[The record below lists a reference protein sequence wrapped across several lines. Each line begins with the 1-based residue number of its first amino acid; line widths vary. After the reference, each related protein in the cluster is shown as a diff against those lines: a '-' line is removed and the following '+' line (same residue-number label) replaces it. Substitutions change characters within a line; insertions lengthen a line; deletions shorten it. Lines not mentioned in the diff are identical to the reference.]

1 MASSNNNIMISRELQ
16 VTLQLAMTEAVNR
29 RHEFVQLE
37 HLLFAMLHDVTT
49 TTILKNCGADLD
61 ALRRKLTHYLD
72 DQVERMPK
80 GEEVSPRY
88 AIGVQRALQ
97 RAALHVQSAG
107 RQEITGGNV
116 LVAMFHESESPAIF
130 FLQEQGVTRF
140 DVINFISH
148 GVSKSG
154 AEDDEDGDDSDG
166 KDSIEHEGHEHE
178 GGGDEE
184 GERKLSPSKA
194 LNTYAINLAKRAAD
208 GKIDPLVGRKKELER
223 AIHVLLRRRKNNPVF
238 VGEAGV
244 GKTALAEGL
253 ALAIHNG
260 DVPEALKGVEIYAL
274 DMGALLAGTR
284 FRGDFEQRLKA
295 VIKAVVGDSKRI
307 LFIDEIHTIV
317 GAGAAS
323 GGTMDASNLLKPA
336 LASGDLRCI
345 GSTTYQEYKRSFD
358 KDKALARRFQRI
370 DVVEPTQDEAVQILN
385 GIKSYYEKHHNVRY
399 TNSAIRLSVELSA
412 RYVNDRFLPDKAI
425 DVMDEAGVA
434 GHLRGT
440 GTSEPVTVG
449 TRDVERTVARMAK
462 IPERTVSATDRGR
475 LQTLDEDMKQ
485 AVFGQDE
492 AINSVAR
499 AIKLARSG
507 LSHPDKPVGAF
518 LFAGPTGV
526 GKTEV
531 ARQLAKVM
539 GVEFI
544 RFDMSEYMERHTVS
558 RLIGA
563 PPGYVGF
570 DQGGLLTDAINKTP
584 HCVLLLDEIEKAHP
598 DLFNI
603 LLQVMDHATL
613 TDNNGRKA
621 DFRNVILVMT
631 TNAGAQELSRAMI
644 GFHGGL
650 GQGNPKGV
658 LERMFSPEF
667 RNRLSATIEF
677 APLSPATMERV
688 VDKFIAELQERLDK
702 QKVTLTVTAG
712 GQEVAGG
719 TRSRPALRRAAAGA
733 IDRERD
739 RARAGGPGAVRQADE
754 RRQGDGGPRRRQA
767 GVHVRAES
775 REAARA
781 GGVSEEYNC
790 VTTEASGRF
799 PWRLC
804 VFGDQML
811 GDDA

>member
-1 MASSNNNIMISRELQ
+1 
-16 VTLQLAMTEAVNR
+16 
-29 RHEFVQLE
+29 
-37 HLLFAMLHDVTT
+37 
-49 TTILKNCGADLD
+49 
-61 ALRRKLTHYLD
+61 
-72 DQVERMPK
+72 MPK

-116 LVAMFHESESPAIF
+116 LVAMFHETESPAIF

-148 GVSKSG
+148 GVSKAG
-154 AEDDEDGDDSDG
+154 AEDDEDGDEPDG
-166 KDSIEHEGHEHE
+166 KDSVERDGHEHE
-178 GGGDEE
+178 GGDED
-184 GERKLSPSKA
+184 GERKMSPSKA

-223 AIHVLLRRRKNNPVF
+223 AVHVLLRRRKNNPVF

-253 ALAIHNG
+253 ALAIHNN

-440 GTSEPVTVG
+440 GTTEPVTVG

-570 DQGGLLTDAINKTP
+570 DQGGLLTDSINKTP

-644 GFHGGL
+644 GFHGGT

-677 APLSPATMERV
+677 AAAQSGDDGTRGRQVHRGA
-688 VDKFIAELQERLDK
+688 
-702 QKVTLTVTAG
+702 AG
-712 GQEVAGG
+712 APRQAKGHADGDAGRKEMAGG
-719 TRSRPALRRAAAGA
+719 TWSRSALRRASARTF
-733 IDRERD
+733 DRKRD
-739 RARAGGPGAVRQADE
+739 RARTSGPGAVRQADKG
-754 RRQGDGGPRRRQA
+754 RQSDGRPRRRQA
-767 GVHVRAES
+767 RILVRAES
-775 REAARA
+775 GTSARA
-781 GGVSEEYNC
+781 GRVIWSPPPMWEE
-790 VTTEASGRF
+790 G
-799 PWRLC
+799 
-804 VFGDQML
+804 
-811 GDDA
+811 

>member
-29 RHEFVQLE
+29 RHEFVCLE

-61 ALRRKLTHYLD
+61 ALRRKLAHYLD
-72 DQVERMPK
+72 EQVERMPK

-116 LVAMFHESESPAIF
+116 LVAVFHETESPAIF

-154 AEDDEDGDDSDG
+154 AEEDDDGEESDG
-166 KDSIEHEGHEHE
+166 KDSVERGGHEHE
-178 GGGDEE
+178 GGDED

-223 AIHVLLRRRKNNPVF
+223 AVHVLLRRRKNNPVF

-260 DVPEALKGVEIYAL
+260 DVPDALKGVEIYAL

-295 VIKAVVGDSKRI
+295 VIKAVVGNTKRI

-317 GAGAAS
+317 GAGSAS
-323 GGTMDASNLLKPA
+323 GSTMDASNLLKPA

-399 TNSAIRLSVELSA
+399 TSAAIRSAVELSA
-412 RYVNDRFLPDKAI
+412 RYINDRFLPDKAI

-434 GHLRGT
+434 GHLRAKNAET
-440 GTSEPVTVG
+440 VTVG
-449 TRDVERTVARMAK
+449 ARDSERTVARMAK
-462 IPERTVSATDRGR
+462 IPERTVSSTDRAR
-475 LQTLDEDMKQ
+475 LQDLDTELKE
-485 AVFGQDE
+485 VVYGQDT
-492 AINSVAR
+492 AIDAVCR

-507 LSHPDKPVGAF
+507 LAHPDRPVGSF

-531 ARQLAKVM
+531 ARQLAKTM
-539 GVEFI
+539 GVEFL

-570 DQGGLLTDAINKTP
+570 DQGGLLTDAVNKTP

-650 GQGNPKGV
+650 TTGSPKSV

-677 APLSPATMERV
+677 APLSPAVMVRV

-702 QKVTLTVTAG
+702 QKVTLTVTPAAKKWLAEHGHDPRFG
-712 GQEVAGG
+712 GRPLGRLIENEIARELADQVLFGKLTKGGKATADLDGDKLAFTYEPNPARQPAPVA
-719 TRSRPALRRAAAGA
+719 
-733 IDRERD
+733 
-739 RARAGGPGAVRQADE
+739 
-754 RRQGDGGPRRRQA
+754 
-767 GVHVRAES
+767 
-775 REAARA
+775 
-781 GGVSEEYNC
+781 
-790 VTTEASGRF
+790 
-799 PWRLC
+799 
-804 VFGDQML
+804 
-811 GDDA
+811 

>member
-116 LVAMFHESESPAIF
+116 LVAMFHESESPAFF

-154 AEDDEDGDDSDG
+154 AEDDEDGDDADG

-370 DVVEPTQDEAVQILN
+370 DVVEPTQDEAGQILN

-434 GHLRGT
+434 GARRGT

-570 DQGGLLTDAINKTP
+570 DQGGLLTDSINKTP

-644 GFHGGL
+644 GFGATVQTGS
-650 GQGNPKGV
+650 PRAMID
-658 LERMFSPEF
+658 RMFSPEF

-677 APLSPATMERV
+677 APLSPAVMVRV

-702 QKVTLTVTAG
+702 QKVTLTVTPAAKKWLAEHGHDPRFGARPLGRLIENEIARELADQVLFGKLTKG
-712 GQEVAGG
+712 GKAIADLEGDKLAFSYEPNQARQPATVA
-719 TRSRPALRRAAAGA
+719 
-733 IDRERD
+733 
-739 RARAGGPGAVRQADE
+739 
-754 RRQGDGGPRRRQA
+754 
-767 GVHVRAES
+767 
-775 REAARA
+775 
-781 GGVSEEYNC
+781 
-790 VTTEASGRF
+790 
-799 PWRLC
+799 
-804 VFGDQML
+804 
-811 GDDA
+811 

>member
-140 DVINFISH
+140 DVVNFISH
-148 GVSKSG
+148 GVSKVG
-154 AEDDEDGDDSDG
+154 AEP
-166 KDSIEHEGHEHE
+166 EHEAPDGEEEVGE
-178 GGGDEE
+178 GGEAD

-194 LNTYAINLAKRAAD
+194 LNTYALNLTEKAAK
-208 GKIDPLVGRKKELER
+208 GSIDPLIGREKELER
-223 AIHVLLRRRKNNPVF
+223 AIHILLRRRKNNPVF

-295 VIKAVVGDSKRI
+295 VIKADVGDSKRI
-307 LFIDEIHTIV
+307 LFIDEIHTIL

-570 DQGGLLTDAINKTP
+570 DQGGLLTDSINKTP

-613 TDNNGRKA
+613 TDNFGRKA
-621 DFRNVILVMT
+621 DFRHVGGILT
-631 TNAGAQELSRAMI
+631 TNAGAREMTSQKL
-644 GFHGGL
+644 GFAADDETERHHAHG
-650 GQGNPKGV
+650 KTAI
-658 LERMFSPEF
+658 ERTFSPEF
-667 RNRLSATIEF
+667 RNRLDAVISFNT
-677 APLSPATMERV
+677 LSREIV
-688 VDKFIAELQERLDK
+688 LQIVDKFLEELRGQLKDK
-702 QKVTLTVTAG
+702 KVTLELSG
-712 GQEVAGG
+712 
-719 TRSRPALRRAAAGA
+719 PA
-733 IDRERD
+733 
-739 RARAGGPGAVRQADE
+739 
-754 RRQGDGGPRRRQA
+754 
-767 GVHVRAES
+767 
-775 REAARA
+775 
-781 GGVSEEYNC
+781 
-790 VTTEASGRF
+790 
-799 PWRLC
+799 RLW
-804 VFGDQML
+804 L
-811 GDDA
+811 A

>member
-1 MASSNNNIMISRELQ
+1 
-16 VTLQLAMTEAVNR
+16 
-29 RHEFVQLE
+29 
-37 HLLFAMLHDVTT
+37 
-49 TTILKNCGADLD
+49 
-61 ALRRKLTHYLD
+61 
-72 DQVERMPK
+72 
-80 GEEVSPRY
+80 
-88 AIGVQRALQ
+88 
-97 RAALHVQSAG
+97 
-107 RQEITGGNV
+107 
-116 LVAMFHESESPAIF
+116 
-130 FLQEQGVTRF
+130 
-140 DVINFISH
+140 
-148 GVSKSG
+148 
-154 AEDDEDGDDSDG
+154 
-166 KDSIEHEGHEHE
+166 
-178 GGGDEE
+178 
-184 GERKLSPSKA
+184 
-194 LNTYAINLAKRAAD
+194 
-208 GKIDPLVGRKKELER
+208 
-223 AIHVLLRRRKNNPVF
+223 
-238 VGEAGV
+238 
-244 GKTALAEGL
+244 
-253 ALAIHNG
+253 
-260 DVPEALKGVEIYAL
+260 
-274 DMGALLAGTR
+274 MGALLAGTR

-399 TNSAIRLSVELSA
+399 TNSAIKLSVELSA

-440 GTSEPVTVG
+440 GTTEPVTVG

-570 DQGGLLTDAINKTP
+570 DQGGLLTDSINKTP

-644 GFHGGL
+644 GFHGGT
-650 GQGNPKGV
+650 GQGDSKNV

-667 RNRLSATIEF
+667 RNRLSATIHFE
-677 APLSPATMERV
+677 PLSPETMVRV

-702 QKVTLTVTAG
+702 QKVTLTVTPAAKKWLAEHGHDPRFGARPLGRLIENEIARELADQVLFGKLTKG
-712 GQEVAGG
+712 GKATADLDGDKLAFSYEPNQASQPATGRVESPIPSSHVGG
-719 TRSRPALRRAAAGA
+719 GLGWRTICGA
-733 IDRERD
+733 IVCC
-739 RARAGGPGAVRQADE
+739 AADSA
-754 RRQGDGGPRRRQA
+754 QYA
-767 GVHVRAES
+767 
-775 REAARA
+775 
-781 GGVSEEYNC
+781 
-790 VTTEASGRF
+790 
-799 PWRLC
+799 
-804 VFGDQML
+804 
-811 GDDA
+811 

>member
-1 MASSNNNIMISRELQ
+1 MPSSNNIMISRELQ

-29 RHEFVQLE
+29 RHEYVCLE
-37 HLLFAMLHDVTT
+37 HLLYAMLHDVTT
-49 TTILKNCGADLD
+49 SNVLKHSGANLD
-61 ALRRKLTHYLD
+61 ALKRKLLHYLD
-72 DQVERMPK
+72 EQMERMPK
-80 GEEVSPRY
+80 GEEVAPRY

-97 RAALHVQSAG
+97 RAALHSQSAG
-107 RQEITGGNV
+107 RNEINGASV
-116 LVAMFHESESPAIF
+116 LVAMFHETESPAIV
-130 FLQEQGVTRF
+130 FLQEQGVSRF

-154 AEDDEDGDDSDG
+154 ADEDQDVGGTEEDGDDD
-166 KDSIEHEGHEHE
+166 DEARDAHA
-178 GGGDEE
+178 GGDDE
-184 GERKLSPSKA
+184 GERKMSPSKA
-194 LNTYAINLAKRAAD
+194 LKTYTINLTERAAQ
-208 GKIDPLVGRKKELER
+208 GKIDPLVGRKNELER

-253 ALAIHNG
+253 ALAVHHG
-260 DVPEALKGVEIYAL
+260 EVPPALKGVEIYAV

-284 FRGDFEQRLKA
+284 FRGDFEQRIKA
-295 VIKAVVGDSKRI
+295 VLKAVVGDPKKI

-323 GGTMDASNLLKPA
+323 GSTMDASNLLKPA
-336 LASGDLRCI
+336 LASGELRCI

-358 KDKALARRFQRI
+358 RDKALARRFQRI
-370 DVVEPTQDEAVQILN
+370 DVLEPSQEETVQILE
-385 GIKSYYEKHHNVRY
+385 GLKPHYEKHHNVKY
-399 TNSAIRLSVELSA
+399 TGPALRLAVELSA
-412 RYVNDRFLPDKAI
+412 RYINDRFLPDKAI

-434 GHLRGT
+434 GHLRAKG
-440 GTSEPVTVG
+440 SPDPITVG
-449 TRDVERTVARMAK
+449 VRDVERTVARMAK
-462 IPERTVSATDRGR
+462 IPERTVSSTDRSR
-475 LQTLDEDMKQ
+475 LQSLEDDLKKT
-485 AVFGQDE
+485 VFGQDT
-492 AINSVAR
+492 AIAAVAR

-531 ARQLAKVM
+531 ARQLAKTM
-539 GVEFI
+539 GVEFL

-621 DFRNVILVMT
+621 DFRNVVLVMT
-631 TNAGAQELSRAMI
+631 TNAGAQELARSMI
-644 GFHGGL
+644 GFQGGV
-650 GQGNPKGV
+650 GTGSPKTV
-658 LERMFSPEF
+658 IERMFSPEF

-677 APLSPATMERV
+677 GPLTPPVVEMV
-688 VDKFIAELQERLDK
+688 VDKFLGELQERLDK
-702 QKVTLTVTAG
+702 QKVILTATPAAKKWLAERG
-712 GQEVAGG
+712 FDPRFGA
-719 TRSRPALRRAAAGA
+719 RPLGRL
-733 IDRERD
+733 IENEI
-739 RARAGGPGAVRQADE
+739 ARALADE
-754 RRQGDGGPRRRQA
+754 VLFGKLTKGGKVTVDVDPGGEKLTFEYSETPTRQP
-767 GVHVRAES
+767 
-775 REAARA
+775 AA
-781 GGVSEEYNC
+781 VS
-790 VTTEASGRF
+790 
-799 PWRLC
+799 
-804 VFGDQML
+804 
-811 GDDA
+811 

>member
-1 MASSNNNIMISRELQ
+1 MPPSNNNIMISRELQ

-29 RHEFVQLE
+29 RHEFVCLE
-37 HLLFAMLHDVTT
+37 HLLYAMLHDVTSSN
-49 TTILKNCGADLD
+49 ILKHCGADLD
-61 ALRRKLTHYLD
+61 ALRRKLGHYLD
-72 DQVERMPK
+72 EQVERMPK
-80 GEEVSPRY
+80 GETVAPRY

-107 RQEITGGNV
+107 RQEIAGGNV
-116 LVAMFHESESPAIF
+116 LVAMFHETESPAIF
-130 FLQEQGVTRF
+130 FLQEQSVTRF
-140 DVINFISH
+140 DAINYISH
-148 GVSKSG
+148 GVSKIG
-154 AEDDEDGDDSDG
+154 AEDEADGDGDDPE
-166 KDSIEHEGHEHE
+166 KDSLDREEREHE
-178 GGGDEE
+178 GGDED
-184 GERKLSPSKA
+184 GERKMSPSKA
-194 LNTYAINLAKRAAD
+194 LNTYAINLATRAAD

-223 AIHVLLRRRKNNPVF
+223 AVHVLLRRRKNNPVF

-253 ALAIHNG
+253 ALAIHHG
-260 DVPEALKGVEIYAL
+260 DVPDALKGVEIYAL

-295 VIKAVVGDSKRI
+295 VIKAVVGNSKRI

-370 DVVEPTQDEAVQILN
+370 DVVEPTQDEAIQILS

-399 TNSAIRLSVELSA
+399 TSAAIKSAVELSA

-434 GHLRGT
+434 GHLRGA
-440 GTSEPVTVG
+440 GASDPVTVG
-449 TRDVERTVARMAK
+449 TRDMERTVARMAK

-475 LQTLDEDMKQ
+475 LQTLDEDMKK

-507 LSHPDKPVGAF
+507 LSHPDRPVGAF

-570 DQGGLLTDAINKTP
+570 DQGGLLTDGINKTP

-650 GQGNPKGV
+650 GQGNPKSV

-677 APLSPATMERV
+677 APLSPPVMERV

-702 QKVTLTVTAG
+702 QKVTLS
-712 GQEVAGG
+712 VAAPAKKWLAEHGHDPRFG
-719 TRSRPALRRAAAGA
+719 ARPLGRL
-733 IDRERD
+733 IENEI
-739 RARAGGPGAVRQADE
+739 ARVLADE
-754 RRQGDGGPRRRQA
+754 VLFGRLTKGGKATVDLDGDKLAFSYEPNPARQPA
-767 GVHVRAES
+767 PVA
-775 REAARA
+775 
-781 GGVSEEYNC
+781 
-790 VTTEASGRF
+790 
-799 PWRLC
+799 
-804 VFGDQML
+804 
-811 GDDA
+811 

>member
-1 MASSNNNIMISRELQ
+1 MAASNNNIMINRELQ
-16 VTLQLAMTEAVNR
+16 VTLQLAMSEAVSR
-29 RHEFVQLE
+29 RHEFVCLE
-37 HLLFAMLHDVTT
+37 HLLYAMLHDVTT
-49 TTILKNCGADLD
+49 STILRNCGAEPNG
-61 ALRRKLTHYLD
+61 LRRKLEHYLD
-72 DQVERMPK
+72 EQVERMPK

-116 LVAMFHESESPAIF
+116 LVAMFHETESPAIF
-130 FLQEQGVTRF
+130 YLQEQGVTRF

-148 GVSKSG
+148 GVSKAG
-154 AEDDEDGDDSDG
+154 AEDDENGEESDR
-166 KDSIEHEGHEHE
+166 DSIDRDGHERE
-178 GGGDEE
+178 GGDEE

-194 LNTYAINLAKRAAD
+194 LNTYAVNLAKRAAE

-223 AIHVLLRRRKNNPVF
+223 AVHVLLRRRKNNPVF

-253 ALAIHNG
+253 ALAIHKG
-260 DVPEALKGVEIYAL
+260 DVPDALKGVEIYAL

-295 VIKAVVGDSKRI
+295 VIKAVTGDSKRI

-358 KDKALARRFQRI
+358 KEALARRFQRI
-370 DVVEPTQDEAVQILN
+370 DVVEPTQDETVQILS

-399 TNSAIRLSVELSA
+399 TNSAIRLAVELSA
-412 RYVNDRFLPDKAI
+412 RYINDRFLPDKAI

-434 GHLRGT
+434 GHLRGA
-440 GTSEPVTVG
+440 GAAEPVTVG

-462 IPERTVSATDRGR
+462 IPERTVSASDRGR
-475 LQTLDEDMKQ
+475 LQTLAEDMKQ

-492 AINSVAR
+492 AIDSVAR

-539 GVEFI
+539 GVEFL

-598 DLFNI
+598 DLFSI

-644 GFHGGL
+644 GFHGGT
-650 GQGNPKGV
+650 GQGNPKSV
-658 LERMFSPEF
+658 LERMFAPEF

-677 APLSPATMERV
+677 APLSPAVVERV

-702 QKVTLTVTAG
+702 QKVTLTVTPAAKKWLAEHG
-712 GQEVAGG
+712 HDPRFGA
-719 TRSRPALRRAAAGA
+719 RPLGRL
-733 IDRERD
+733 IENEI
-739 RARAGGPGAVRQADE
+739 ARALADE
-754 RRQGDGGPRRRQA
+754 VLFGQLTKGGMATADLDGDKLKFSYEPNPARQPA
-767 GVHVRAES
+767 PVA
-775 REAARA
+775 
-781 GGVSEEYNC
+781 
-790 VTTEASGRF
+790 
-799 PWRLC
+799 
-804 VFGDQML
+804 
-811 GDDA
+811 

>member
-1 MASSNNNIMISRELQ
+1 MPPSNHNVMISRELQ

-29 RHEFVQLE
+29 RHEFVCLE
-37 HLLFAMLHDVTT
+37 HLLFAMLHDVTASN
-49 TTILKNCGADLD
+49 ILKNCGADLD
-61 ALRRKLTHYLD
+61 ALRRKLAHYLD
-72 DQVERMPK
+72 EQVERMPK
-80 GEEVSPRY
+80 DETLSPRY

-97 RAALHVQSAG
+97 RAALHVQSSG
-107 RQEITGGNV
+107 HQEIAGGNV
-116 LVAMFHESESPAIF
+116 LVAMFHETESPAIF

-148 GVSKSG
+148 GVSKPG
-154 AEDDEDGDDSDG
+154 AEDESSDDDDEE
-166 KDSIEHEGHEHE
+166 SIRREEHEPE
-178 GGGDEE
+178 GGDEE

-194 LNTYAINLAKRAAD
+194 LNTYAINLAKRAAE

-253 ALAIHNG
+253 ALAIHNN
-260 DVPEALKGVEIYAL
+260 DVPDALKGVEIYAL

-295 VIKAVVGDSKRI
+295 VIKAVIGDSKRI

-370 DVVEPTQDEAVQILN
+370 DVVEPTQEETVQILN

-399 TNSAIRLSVELSA
+399 TSASLKSAVELSA

-434 GHLRGT
+434 GHLRGAGST
-440 GTSEPVTVG
+440 EPVTVG

-492 AINSVAR
+492 AIDSVAR

-539 GVEFI
+539 GVEFL

-598 DLFNI
+598 DLFSI

-650 GQGNPKGV
+650 GQGSPKGV
-658 LERMFSPEF
+658 LERMFAPEF

-677 APLSPATMERV
+677 APLSPPVMLRV

-702 QKVTLTVTAG
+702 QKVTLSVTPAAKKWLAEHG
-712 GQEVAGG
+712 HDPRFGA
-719 TRSRPALRRAAAGA
+719 RPLGRL
-733 IDRERD
+733 IENEI
-739 RARAGGPGAVRQADE
+739 ARVLADE
-754 RRQGDGGPRRRQA
+754 VLFGKLTKGGKAVADLDGDKLAFSYEPTQSKQPA
-767 GVHVRAES
+767 PVA
-775 REAARA
+775 
-781 GGVSEEYNC
+781 
-790 VTTEASGRF
+790 
-799 PWRLC
+799 
-804 VFGDQML
+804 
-811 GDDA
+811 